1 MTKLRSLCEELKVG
15 MFIVSHLKYSGGE
28 GFEHGEEIKLDH
40 LRGSGSLKQ
49 LADIVIGLE
58 RDTQSDDNNNKDQMK
73 IRILKNRLSGDTGES
88 GVLKYDGDTGR
99 ITSNNEIME
108 LTDEIPF

>member
-1 MTKLRSLCEELKVG
+1 M
-15 MFIVSHLKYSGGE
+15 
-28 GFEHGEEIKLDH
+28 
-40 LRGSGSLKQ
+40 KQ

-73 IRILKNRLSGDTGES
+73 IRILKNRFSGDTGES